1 MGYRNHKETT
11 DARRENMIFQFKS
24 LLEIMKSRIDT
35 EKRAVS
41 TAFSGSHDLKEP
53 RIYSIPV
60 DDFPGLA

>member
-1 MGYRNHKETT
+1 
-11 DARRENMIFQFKS
+11 MIFQAKS
-24 LLEIMKSRIDT
+24 LLEIMKSRINT

-41 TAFSGSHDLKEP
+41 IAFSDSHDPKGP